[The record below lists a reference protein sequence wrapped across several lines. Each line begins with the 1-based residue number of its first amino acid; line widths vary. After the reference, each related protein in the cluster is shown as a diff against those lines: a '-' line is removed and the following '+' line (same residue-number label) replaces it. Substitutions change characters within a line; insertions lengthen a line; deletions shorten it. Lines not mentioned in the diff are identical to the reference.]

1 MKNILLTIS
10 LLAIVA
16 GLYAQERVDTVK
28 CSLIVNGRFFNGLTI
43 SQFFEQMSGGSTVL
57 LRAAD
62 KQRIFAYL
70 VGPDFEIPASMLAY
84 EVPFE
89 NVQNG
94 KEFAE
99 QYNEKVV
106 WQTLISQKAKEGRVL
121 KVGMKLD
128 EFSLK
133 DYDGNVWDNNRIKGK
148 VTVVNVW
155 YSGCGPCLKE
165 MPIISEWKMDFPD
178 VNFLSVDYESK
189 EKMKAVTDRRNFT
202 WTHLYGDTY
211 FTSWIMTN
219 SQDTGFPLTI
229 VLDKDGI
236 VRHVAHGTNDEIRA
250 AIIESIR
257 SLKQ

>member
-1 MKNILLTIS
+1 MRKILSIICLI
-10 LLAIVA
+10 AIVA
-16 GLYAQERVDTVK
+16 GGYAQERVDTVK
-28 CSLIVNGRFFNGLTI
+28 CSLIVNGRFFKGLT
-43 SQFFEQMSGGSTVL
+43 SQVFEQLDGGSTVL

-62 KQRIFAYL
+62 KQRILAYL
-70 VGPDFEIPASMLAY
+70 VSPDFVIPASMLAN

-99 QYNEKVV
+99 QYKEKVV
-106 WQTLISQKAKEGRVL
+106 WQTLISEKAKAGREL
-121 KVGMKLD
+121 MAGMKLD
-128 EFSLK
+128 AFSLK

-165 MPIISEWKMDFPD
+165 MPIISEWKKDFPG

-189 EKMKAVTDRRNFT
+189 EKMKAVTDRRGFT

-211 FTSWIMTN
+211 FTSWVMTN
-219 SQDTGFPLTI
+219 TKDTGFPLTI

-250 AIIESIR
+250 AIIEAIKSCM
-257 SLKQ
+257 